1 MKLEQIDK
9 LGKVIL
15 KRDKIVNVFTKN
27 ITTRGRIGEINMEG
41 IAIDISSKYHAD
53 AKFIKYSDILD
64 ISEV

>member
-27 ITTRGRIGEINMEG
+27 IITRGRIGEINMEG
-41 IAIDISSKYHAD
+41 ISIDISSKYHAD
-53 AKFIKYSDILD
+53 TKFIKYSDILD